1 MVCVSRP
8 ENKTDTLL
16 KFRKGEKNEKDLFVE
31 LWKPHFGVVKAKK
44 ISDKV
49 SFIYNDS
56 VFGGISWSKDCSKI
70 VFIGEKVEPT
80 YKSYW
85 AEEEKKEEKKEEEK
99 KEEEKK
105 EEAKKEEEKKE
116 EHFQSQKY
124 DWNPSFGETLTN
136 KKRPAIFV
144 FDLEKFELNELWGL
158 DFGFP
163 AFP

>member
-1 MVCVSRP
+1 VSRP

-85 AEEEKKEEKKEEEK
+85 G
-99 KEEEKK
+99 EEEKK

-158 DFGFP
+158 DSGFP